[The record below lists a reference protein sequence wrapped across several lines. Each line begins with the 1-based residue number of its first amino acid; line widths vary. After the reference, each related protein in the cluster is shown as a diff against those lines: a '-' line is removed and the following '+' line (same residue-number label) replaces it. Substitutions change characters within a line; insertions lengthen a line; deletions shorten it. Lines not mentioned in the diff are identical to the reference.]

1 LIDKSIEAFIM
12 GLEIYNKPTICYR
25 VEGFSF
31 FICNA
36 WELMLKAKMIRDIGE
51 KSIYYKDNE
60 NRTLSLENCIKK
72 VFTNNKDPLRINLE
86 KIIELRNISTHYITE
101 EYEQI
106 YIPLFQSCVINYSNK
121 LLEFFNEDIT
131 KKVSQNF
138 ITLSINMKEFD
149 SDGIKARYPKDIA
162 DKIIKTKDMIWQISN
177 QQNEKFSINIKHEY
191 YLTKNKNQ
199 AVAEFR
205 IAKDADEAIFI
216 TKELQDPNE
225 THKYTLNN
233 CLEIINNSIRKNDI
247 KFIDQKGNSKFNKY
261 HFSLFSTFHNF
272 KGNTIYCYAHK
283 IGNNIQFTY
292 SNKVIDLIIEQVE
305 KAPNTIISTL
315 IKNTKK

>member
-1 LIDKSIEAFIM
+1 M
-12 GLEIYNKPTICYR
+12 
-25 VEGFSF
+25 
-31 FICNA
+31 
-36 WELMLKAKMIRDIGE
+36 
-51 KSIYYKDNE
+51 
-60 NRTLSLENCIKK
+60 
-72 VFTNNKDPLRINLE
+72 
-86 KIIELRNISTHYITE
+86 
-101 EYEQI
+101 
-106 YIPLFQSCVINYSNK
+106 
-121 LLEFFNEDIT
+121 
-131 KKVSQNF
+131 
-138 ITLSINMKEFD
+138 
-149 SDGIKARYPKDIA
+149 
-162 DKIIKTKDMIWQISN
+162 
-177 QQNEKFSINIKHEY
+177 
-191 YLTKNKNQ
+191 
-199 AVAEFR
+199 AEFR